1 MKLSVTI
8 GLEVHFQ
15 LNTNTKLFCACR
27 NRHGQVANT
36 DICPVC
42 CGLPGALPVLNH
54 DALEKALKAA
64 IALDLDLLP
73 QVQFDR
79 KNYYYPDL
87 PKGYQITQVHCPVAE
102 NGIFKIPAEG
112 GMKGIR
118 ISRLHLEEDAGK
130 TVYKK
135 GIDNRFIDFNRSGT
149 PLVEIVTLPDLHSS
163 LEAGTCVR
171 WLRSSMLYLGVCN
184 GDMAAGDIRVDVN
197 VSVKNS
203 RAPGLGQKVELKNLN
218 SVRYMQNAIDFEI
231 KRQASVLLAGQTV
244 RRETRF
250 WNERRNET
258 GSARQKEY
266 REDYRYFPD
275 PDLTAI
281 TISESWKNRLR
292 YSLPA
297 LFSQKIRKFI
307 CGYGLTVREAEILA
321 EHPEMAAYF
330 ENVLKSGIT
339 PDIVAKWLVNDVLA
353 KIKDACRINRFHMTA
368 DSFSQLIT
376 LVVDGKISRRSA
388 KMVMDLMAQT
398 KQSVS
403 EIVKEQHL
411 YRIDHADEIEKIV
424 QIVVDENKN
433 MLENFK
439 GGADKKRRYLTG
451 LVMRKTNGRANPETV
466 AEILEKR
473 F

>member
-1 MKLSVTI
+1 VKLSVNI

-54 DALEKALKAA
+54 DALEKALQAA
-64 IALDLDLLP
+64 MALGLDLLP
-73 QVQFDR
+73 QIQFDR

-112 GMKGIR
+112 EMKGIR

-130 TVYKK
+130 TVYQR
-135 GIDNRFIDFNRSGT
+135 GIDDRFIDFNRSGT
-149 PLVEIVTLPDLHSS
+149 PLIEIVTRPDLHSS
-163 LEAGTCVR
+163 LEAGTFVR
-171 WLRSSMLYLGVCN
+171 WLRASMLYLGVCN
-184 GDMAAGDIRVDVN
+184 GNMEAGDIRVDVN

-203 RAPGLGQKVELKNLN
+203 RVTGLGRKVELKNLN
-218 SVRYMQNAIDFEI
+218 SVRYVQNAIDFEI
-231 KRQASVLLAGQTV
+231 KRQTSVLLTGQTV
-244 RRETRF
+244 CQETRF
-250 WNERRNET
+250 WNERRKATE
-258 GSARQKEY
+258 SARQKEY
-266 REDYRYFPD
+266 MDDYRYFPD

-292 YSLPA
+292 FSLPA
-297 LFSQKIRKFI
+297 LFSQKIQKFI
-307 CGYGLTVREAEILA
+307 CEYGLTVREAEILA
-321 EHPEMAAYF
+321 EYPQMAAYF
-330 ENVLKSGIT
+330 ENVLKSGIR
-339 PDIVAKWLVNDVLA
+339 PDIVARWLVNDVLA
-353 KIKDACRINRFHMTA
+353 RIKDARRINRFHMNA
-368 DSFSQLIT
+368 QSFSELIS

-388 KMVMDLMAQT
+388 KMVMDRMAQT
-398 KQSVS
+398 TQSVL
-403 EIVKEQHL
+403 EIVKEQQL
-411 YRIDHADEIEKIV
+411 YRIDHFDEIEEII
-424 QIVVDENKN
+424 QMVVDDNKN
-433 MLENFK
+433 MLEDFK
-439 GGADKKRRYLTG
+439 GGADKKRHYLTG